1 MSTQKEAADADKQAM
16 ADLKAAAANIK
27 QKEMLGIS
35 FKIPLR
41 QAGKL
46 VAVGYSSANKGSMIA
61 SRFWPLIMAASIKEM
76 KARYDDEQLK
86 ELQALE
92 LPKGCEPNQLIAL
105 AEAAK
110 KFPNLLMNRIK
121 SLSAANA
128 CVLIDLIQRKVNLIE
143 TI

>member
-1 MSTQKEAADADKQAM
+1 MSTEKVAATADS
-16 ADLKAAAANIK
+16 K
-27 QKEMLGIS
+27 QKEMLCIG
-35 FKIPLR
+35 FKIPTR
-41 QAGKL
+41 QAEKFTAL
-46 VAVGYSSANKGSMIA
+46 GYSSANKGSMVA
-61 SRFWPLIMAASIKEM
+61 TRFWPLIMAASIKEM

-86 ELQALE
+86 ELQSLE

-110 KFPNLLMNRIK
+110 FPNLLMNRLK
-121 SLSAANA
+121 SLSTANM